1 MEYIKTF
8 ENFTDTKTDVK
19 TTIKNLKKLP
29 TELKEVAYNLID
41 SSTHAKNGKIYGLNL
56 HPDLIEKIKENGYP
70 DGFSMG
76 IDKDGYFIHT
86 HRGRSKS
93 FKEPSKITAQSMKFI
108 DSTG

>member
-8 ENFTDTKTDVK
+8 EKFTDDKPDVK
-19 TTIKNLKKLP
+19 TTIRNLKKLP
-29 TELKEVAYNLID
+29 SEFKEVAYNLID
-41 SSTHAKNGKIYGLNL
+41 TSTHAENGKIFGLNL
-56 HPDLIEKIKENGYP
+56 HPDLKDKIIKNNYP

-93 FKEPSKITAQSMKFI
+93 FKTPSKITAKAIKFI
-108 DSTG
+108 DSTV